1 MLKLKNTIVLCLSP
15 LVLIVVDGK
24 VVFIKAV
31 VDLVEEQSLSPE
43 TQPVFC
49 LNISNKKHFLFF
61 TFWWS
66 LKAFLIVTC
75 YIYHSNYTLKLKKL
89 HFTLCWHSCLQS
101 SKYSIFFILSVLSI
115 LFTVYSSLH
124 SILNHII
131 WYSIYTHN
139 TNHCLYH
146 LFHKTLVLKPNPV

>member
-1 MLKLKNTIVLCLSP
+1 MLKLKNTIVLCHSP
-15 LVLIVVDGK
+15 FVLIVVDGK

-89 HFTLCWHSCLQS
+89 HFTL
-101 SKYSIFFILSVLSI
+101 Y
-115 LFTVYSSLH
+115 
-124 SILNHII
+124 
-131 WYSIYTHN
+131 
-139 TNHCLYH
+139 
-146 LFHKTLVLKPNPV
+146 